1 MKNTQKTKI
10 IMNTTVAKKEEI
22 QRISSSLN
30 LTMTDY
36 ILSSLDD
43 KKFIV
48 EQTEKVNQNVL
59 NSSSVLLTELTEML
73 SSIKEDTK
81 EINSS
86 FKPFVEI
93 NISSFKEIRQGDLLI
108 LKGNTIEVFENDLD
122 ENKLYVMN
130 LVNNKKHQLS
140 YEQLVDSIVKRRV

>member
-1 MKNTQKTKI
+1 MKKQKATIVFKCDVSI
-10 IMNTTVAKKEEI
+10 KEEI
-22 QRISSSLN
+22 QSTSASQN

-36 ILSSLDD
+36 LLSCHNNN
-43 KKFIV
+43 KFTIA
-48 EQTEKVNQNVL
+48 QNEKINQNIL
-59 NSSSVLLTELTEML
+59 NSSSVLLTELTKML

-81 EINSS
+81 KINTS